1 MMYWERHFLFFIA
14 VLLILAAP
22 PSVSAFE
29 VKGLASPESFIVDES
44 TGLYFISNINGSPG
58 QRNNAGY
65 ITRLDKS
72 GKVIEKE
79 FIKGGRDGVVL
90 NAPKGLLISGG
101 ILYVSDIDHV
111 RGFDK
116 ETGKA
121 GAVVDLRKFKARFLN
136 DLAADGGGNIYVT
149 DMTTNRVFKI
159 EPSNGYKVSMLV
171 NDARLG
177 SPNGIR
183 FHAKSGKLAVVSYA
197 TGRIFWMDLSGA
209 FEKYMEISFSSLD
222 GVDFD
227 ARGRMYVSSFGGGK
241 IYRIGEKRVK
251 VIKSGLESPADISLD
266 TKNRLILVP
275 SLKGNRAFT
284 IKY

>member
-1 MMYWERHFLFFIA
+1 MMYWGRHFLFFIA
-14 VLLILAAP
+14 ILFILAAP
-22 PSVSAFE
+22 LPVSAFE
-29 VKGLASPESFIVDES
+29 VEGLASPESFIVDES

-79 FIKGGRDGVVL
+79 FIKGGKGGAVL
-90 NAPKGLLISGG
+90 NAPKGLLISDG

-121 GAVVDLRKFKARFLN
+121 RVAVDLRKFKARFLN

-159 EPSNGYKVSMLV
+159 EPSNGYKVTMLV
-171 NDARLG
+171 KDARLG

-183 FHAKSGKLAVVSYA
+183 FHAKSGKLAVVSYG
-197 TGRIFWMDLSGA
+197 TGRIFWMDLSGV

-227 ARGRMYVSSFGGGK
+227 ERGRMYVSSFGGGK
-241 IYRIGEKRVK
+241 IYRIGGQGVR
-251 VIKSGLESPADISLD
+251 VIKSGLVSPSDISLD

>member
-1 MMYWERHFLFFIA
+1 MMYWERHFLFSIA
-14 VLLILAAP
+14 LLCILAAP
-22 PSVSAFE
+22 PPVSAFE
-29 VKGLASPESFIVDES
+29 VEGLSSPESFITDES

-65 ITRLDKS
+65 ITKLDKS

-90 NAPKGLLISGG
+90 NAPKGLLILGE
-101 ILYVSDIDHV
+101 ILYVSDIDYV

-121 GAVVDLRKFKARFLN
+121 RVAVDLREFEAGFLN

-149 DMTTNRVFKI
+149 DMTTNRVFKV
-159 EPSNGYKVSMLV
+159 EPSNGYKVSVLV
-171 NDARLG
+171 EDARLG

-183 FHAKSGKLAVVSYA
+183 FHAKSGKLALVSYD
-197 TGRIFWMDLSGA
+197 TGRIFWMDLSGV
-209 FEKYMEISFSSLD
+209 FEKHMEISYASLD

-227 ARGRMYVSSFGGGK
+227 ERGRMYVSSFGGGK
-241 IYRIGEKRVK
+241 IYRIGDHSVR
-251 VIKSGLESPADISLD
+251 VIKSDLVTPADISLD

-284 IKY
+284 IRY